1 MAVTM
6 ISESEAPEKKPSKVE
21 EIKAAS
27 RNLRGTLLE
36 SLSDETTGAI
46 RPDDTQISKF
56 HGLYQQDDRDQRMER
71 RKAKLERAFI
81 FMMRIRAVGGVVSP
95 KQYLAVDEL
104 ADKYAN
110 GTIRMTTRQAFQL
123 HGMLKGDIKPTI
135 QRLHQAGMDTISACG
150 DVNRNVMCHP
160 NPHTSAIHEEVYEV
174 AKKISAHLT
183 PRSRAYFEIWLDEEK
198 VADEKEEVEPIYGKT
213 YLPRKFKIGI
223 AVPPSNDIDIFSQ
236 DLGFIAI
243 VEQGDLIGFNIVAGG
258 GMGMTHGKKDT
269 YPLLARPI
277 GFCPPD
283 KAVEVAEAV
292 VTTQRDFG
300 NRSDRKRARLK
311 YTIEDRGLDW
321 FIGEVNSRLGWE
333 LQESRP
339 YSFDSYGDLYGW
351 FQGSDGKWFYNSFI
365 LSGRIKDADGLNWKS
380 ALREI
385 ATIHEGDFRLTPNQN
400 MMITG
405 VTGEKK
411 PEIEK
416 ILIGHGLDKA
426 LEQTGIRLHA
436 MSCPA
441 LPTCGLALA
450 ESERILPD
458 VVATLEEEVEKAG
471 LRNDAIS
478 IRITGCPNGCARPY
492 LGEIGIVGK
501 APGKYNLYLGARH
514 DGTRL
519 GIEVAT
525 NITLDEIYERLRPLI
540 RDYSREREENE
551 YFGDFCVRKNH
562 VKSPAGAS

>member
-1 MAVTM
+1 M
-6 ISESEAPEKKPSKVE
+6 ISESQAPEKKPSKVE

-36 SLSDETTGAI
+36 SLADESTGAI
-46 RPDDTQISKF
+46 ASDDTQVSKF
-56 HGLYQQDDRDQRMER
+56 HGLYQQDDRDKRMER
-71 RKAKLERAFI
+71 RKAKLERAFS
-81 FMMRIRAVGGVVSP
+81 FMMRIRAVGGIVTP
-95 KQYLAVDEL
+95 GQYLTVDEL
-104 ADKYAN
+104 ADKHGN
-110 GTIRMTTRQAFQL
+110 GTIRLTTRQAFQL
-123 HGMLKGDIKPTI
+123 HGVLKGNLKPTI
-135 QRLHQAGMDTISACG
+135 QTLYAAGMDTISACG

-160 NPHTSAIHEEVYEV
+160 NPFASSVHEEVQRV
-174 AKKISAHLT
+174 AQKISDHLT
-183 PRSRAYFEIWLDEEK
+183 PKSRAYFEIWLDEEK
-198 VADEKEEVEPIYGKT
+198 VAEEKEEVEPIYGKT
-213 YLPRKFKIGI
+213 YLPRKFKIGMAI
-223 AVPPSNDIDIFSQ
+223 PPSNDIDIFSQ
-236 DLGFIAI
+236 DLGFVAI
-243 VEQGDLIGFNIVAGG
+243 VNEGKLAGFNVLAGG

-277 GFCPPD
+277 GFCPVD

-311 YTIEDRGLDW
+311 YTIEEGGLDW

-333 LQESRP
+333 LEESRP
-339 YSFDSYGDLYGW
+339 YSFDSYADQYGW
-351 FQGSDGKWFYNSFI
+351 FQGTDGKWVFNSFI

-380 ALREI
+380 ALRDI
-385 ATIHEGDFRLTPNQN
+385 AKIHDGDFRLTPNQN

-405 VTGEKK
+405 VSDERKG
-411 PEIEK
+411 EIEA
-416 ILIGHGLDKA
+416 ILKRHAVDQSI
-426 LEQTGIRLHA
+426 EQTGLRLNA

-450 ESERILPD
+450 ESERILHE
-458 VVATLEEEVEKAG
+458 VVATLEDELEKAG
-471 LRNDAIS
+471 LRDDAVS

-519 GIEVAT
+519 GTEVAA
-525 NITLDEIYERLRPLI
+525 NITLDDIYERLRPMI
-540 RDYSREREENE
+540 RDYARERENGER
-551 YFGDFCVRKNH
+551 FGDFCMRKELA
-562 VKSPAGAS
+562 VAAG